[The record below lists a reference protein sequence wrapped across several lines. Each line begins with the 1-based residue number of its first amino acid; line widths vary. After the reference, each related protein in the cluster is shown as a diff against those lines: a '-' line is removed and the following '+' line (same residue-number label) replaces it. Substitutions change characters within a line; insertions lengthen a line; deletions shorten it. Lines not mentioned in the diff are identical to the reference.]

1 MNPTAFKSIRARLG
15 MTQASIAEAIGV
27 TQGNVSFYEKG
38 QTVPPAVGRLLVD
51 LARSR
56 GLLIDF
62 NHLYGEADLPP
73 ELVAAAGQAAPQPTA
88 QA

>member
-1 MNPTAFKSIRARLG
+1 

-56 GLLIDF
+56 GLPIDF
-62 NHLYGEADLPP
+62 NHLYGGSDLPP
-73 ELVAAAGQAAPQPTA
+73 ELIATEGAPAVPAAQEG
-88 QA
+88 

>member
-1 MNPTAFKSIRARLG
+1 

-38 QTVPPAVGRLLVD
+38 QTVPPSVGRLLVD

-56 GLLIDF
+56 GLQIDF
-62 NHLYGEADLPP
+62 NHLYGDVDMPA
-73 ELVAAAGQAAPQPTA
+73 ELIPAVPAQQPTE